1 MKDRVVF
8 PNATAYSDSV
18 GSYWSLKNVDI
29 HPNCIVLPESSEEV
43 STAISIL
50 SSGANIWQDKCQFAV
65 RGGGHTPYAGA
76 ANIEQGVVIDLSN
89 MPSLGLAPD
98 HKTITVSPSQ
108 TWDQVFATLDVFDLA
123 TLGGRVG
130 GVGVGGLTTGCGISY
145 FSPRYGFTCDVVENF
160 EVVLANGDIVDANAT
175 SHADLWKALRG
186 GSNNYGI
193 VTSITLKTFP
203 QGQFWGGQTFHSA
216 GTRKANFKALES
228 LIASH
233 PYDEYVH
240 FINTLV
246 ITNMTRAWIVGN
258 SLQYTKSDPPE
269 PFPEVFKP
277 FTDIQR
283 IPIFPGGPDNTLRV
297 DNHSDFTLEY
307 AALSTYK
314 KRWQFA
320 TISFGNS
327 AVMMEEFFQ
336 LANQTVAPFVALP
349 GFQVSIAYQP
359 LPTIMSERRGAVDS
373 LGPIQTEGN
382 MFFIHWAMAV
392 DGSEMDTDGPFQS
405 AVRDLFA
412 AATKKAKALGVQ
424 RDYLPLTYS
433 DSWQDPIGSR
443 SEGTIEEM
451 WKTSKKYDPT
461 QLFQK
466 QVPGGFKLPQNY

>member
-1 MKDRVVF
+1 
-8 PNATAYSDSV
+8 
-18 GSYWSLKNVDI
+18 
-29 HPNCIVLPESSEEV
+29 
-43 STAISIL
+43 
-50 SSGANIWQDKCQFAV
+50 
-65 RGGGHTPYAGA
+65 
-76 ANIEQGVVIDLSN
+76 
-89 MPSLGLAPD
+89 MPSPGLAPD
-98 HKTITVSPSQ
+98 HETITVSPSK
-108 TWDQVFATLDVFDLA
+108 TWDQVFATLDAFDLA

-145 FSPRYGFTCDVVENF
+145 FSPRYGFTCDMVENF
-160 EVVLANGDIVDANAT
+160 EVVLASGDIVNANAT

-193 VTSITLKTFP
+193 VTAITLKTFP
-203 QGQFWGGQTFHSA
+203 QGQFWGGQTFHSL
-216 GTRKANFKALES
+216 GTRKANFKALEN

-233 PYDEYVH
+233 PYDRYVH

-246 ITNMTRAWIVGN
+246 ITNMTQAWIVGN

-283 IPIFPGGPDNTLRV
+283 VPIFPGGPDNTLRV

-314 KRWQFA
+314 KRWLFA

-327 AVMMEEFFQ
+327 AEMMEEFFQ
-336 LANQTVAPFVALP
+336 LANETIQPFVTLP
-349 GFQVSIAYQP
+349 GFQLSMAYQP
-359 LPTIMSERRGAVDS
+359 LPTIMSERNGAVDS

-392 DGSEMDTDGPFQS
+392 DGSEADTDGPFQS
-405 AVRDLFA
+405 AVKDLFA
-412 AATKKAKALGVQ
+412 TANKKAKAKGVQ
-424 RDYLPLTYS
+424 RDYLALTYA

-443 SEGTIEEM
+443 SKGTIEQM
-451 WKTSKKYDPT
+451 WKTSKKYDPS

-466 QVPGGFKLPQNY
+466 QVPGGFKLPK